1 LLAYIYDDL
10 LDVDWRGLVACHGS
24 AAVIPEAREVMRR
37 AYREWRRARDVE
49 RIAHVLGQLSDR
61 QLRLIGMSRVNL
73 FMDIEALVARNDV
86 LREYAA
92 IFGDPAPQLAY
103 RTPRAEL
110 PPPATAGSAG

>member
-1 LLAYIYDDL
+1 MLAYIYDDL

-24 AAVIPEAREVMRR
+24 AAVIPEARQVIGR

-61 QLRLIGMSRVNL
+61 QLRLVGMSRMTLVT
-73 FMDIEALVARNDV
+73 DIEALVAQNDV

-92 IFGDPAPQLAY
+92 IFGDSALQLTH
-103 RTPRAEL
+103 RTPKAEL
-110 PPPATAGSAG
+110 PPPAAVQPAR